1 MQVMEKEL
9 QKLRQQISSTSNML
23 ISIMV
28 IELCEFNLKKNMDQ
42 MYILYEFSDIWY
54 TIYFDMFRPVKS

>member
-42 MYILYEFSDIWY
+42 MYIYEFSDIWY